1 MRNRR
6 RYWVA
11 AVILGAGALLVPAAQ
26 ARLDITLD
34 AETMTEILATA
45 VPDEVEVPLFGDQAV
60 AVELD
65 DLKVTGFDPSAGENR
80 QGYVLTSLRLRVPG
94 MGLDVPVE
102 PRLSLTLGKE
112 DGIPVFFLTFEE
124 VEVPMPVTGPV
135 DIAGFI
141 PRFPVPVDSAFDIEV
156 ERGDFV
162 VHTKLVDIK
171 MGTKNLRFAFD
182 LIIVPAR

>member
-1 MRNRR
+1 MRKPRR
-6 RYWVA
+6 FGVSA
-11 AVILGAGALLVPAAQ
+11 AVVGFALLFPAAQ

-45 VPDEVEVPLFGDQAV
+45 VPEEVEVPLFGEQAV
-60 AVELD
+60 AVHLEQ
-65 DLKVTGFDPSAGENR
+65 LKVTGFDPSAGEHR

-102 PRLSLTLGKE
+102 PRLSLTLGQ
-112 DGIPVFFLTFEE
+112 DGGVPVFFLTFEE
-124 VEVPMPVTGPV
+124 VEVPLPVTGPV

-141 PRFPVPVDSAFDIEV
+141 PRYSVPVDSAFDIEV
-156 ERGDFV
+156 DRGDFV

-171 MGTKNLRFAFD
+171 MGARNLRLAFD
-182 LIIVPAR
+182 LSIVPAP